1 MTANQKFSRFIGIDV
16 SKAKLDI
23 YDDATGEFLTVEN
36 TAKAI
41 EKYVSALSPDPEL
54 LIVVDLTGGYEALCV
69 NTFYNRGFTVHRAE
83 GRRVKAFMRS
93 YGEHAKTDRID
104 AYALALFGRK
114 LHETLRMYTPL
125 PLNLKPVTERISD
138 LKTMLLQ
145 EKNRSTAPSLPPDM
159 KKEIVRHIA
168 YLEKEIERLY
178 QKCLDIIK
186 NDPPLAEAFYK
197 IIAIKGI
204 AEKSAVLR
212 FHGTGD
218 VVESDFERLHAVPRE
233 VGNRGV
239 AGIQT
244 ALHGDRFERFARE
257 SLHAAFLRFEG
268 AVAVD
273 YRDVGRGSGVAHA
286 HLADAPRFALA
297 LPFEHQRHVAVMTDD
312 GRQVG
317 VGLGLAVARNPVA
330 RMVAFTGDAHP
341 FVDLGD
347 VAFDDRFGGV
357 DFQRP
362 FRQISSRQGRSGVA
376 TKPSW
381 GANGR
386 SNRVCDC
393 AEFSAPYRPPSSNS
407 SGSSFLVMA
416 DNC

>member
-168 YLEKEIERLY
+168 YLEKESGWLAQSGIFIT
-178 QKCLDIIK
+178 DAAIADADAA
-186 NDPPLAEAFYK
+186 DPKEAYLVYLA
-197 IIAIKGI
+197 
-204 AEKSAVLR
+204 
-212 FHGTGD
+212 
-218 VVESDFERLHAVPRE
+218 
-233 VGNRGV
+233 
-239 AGIQT
+239 
-244 ALHGDRFERFARE
+244 RFA
-257 SLHAAFLRFEG
+257 
-268 AVAVD
+268 
-273 YRDVGRGSGVAHA
+273 
-286 HLADAPRFALA
+286 
-297 LPFEHQRHVAVMTDD
+297 FEH
-312 GRQVG
+312 
-317 VGLGLAVARNPVA
+317 
-330 RMVAFTGDAHP
+330 
-341 FVDLGD
+341 LGD
-347 VAFDDRFGGV
+347 GNIYPLPYE
-357 DFQRP
+357 QW
-362 FRQISSRQGRSGVA
+362 RS
-376 TKPSW
+376 
-381 GANGR
+381 
-386 SNRVCDC
+386 
-393 AEFSAPYRPPSSNS
+393 
-407 SGSSFLVMA
+407 M
-416 DNC
+416 